1 MPTAPPDFD
10 CRIDALGLLCPEPL
24 MVVRNRVREMDAG
37 QVLHVLADDPTTK
50 RDFSNFC
57 HFMGHEL
64 LAQQERDGRL
74 EYWLR
79 KGAKGR

>member
-1 MPTAPPDFD
+1 M
-10 CRIDALGLLCPEPL
+10 L
-24 MVVRNRVREMDAG
+24 VRNRVREMDAG

-64 LAQQERDGRL
+64 LAQRERGGRL

-79 KGAKGR
+79 KGAKGG